1 MTAGGQRGCLRSE
14 EREGDCW
21 GAEVRGC
28 LRREERE
35 GDCWRA
41 EGMPEEGR
49 EGG

>member
-1 MTAGGQRGCLRSE
+1 MTAGGQ
-14 EREGDCW
+14 
-21 GAEVRGC
+21 RGC

-41 EGMPEEGR
+41 EGVPEEVG